1 MAYDERLAE
10 RVRLELVAREGV
22 SEKRMFGGIAFMVNG
37 NMALAIDKDR
47 LMVRVGPDRYEASL
61 NRPHAGPMDMT
72 GRPMRGFVLVHQ
84 EGLDKKEDLQDWVQ
98 QGMAFALSLPPK

>member
-10 RVRLELVAREGV
+10 RVRLELIAREGV
-22 SEKRMFGGIAFMVNG
+22 SEKRMFGGIAFMVHG

-61 NRPHAGPMDMT
+61 NKPHAGPMDMT
-72 GRPMRGFVLVHQ
+72 GRPMRGFVLVNA
-84 EGLDKKEDLQDWVQ
+84 EGMDKKEDLQDWVQ

>member
-47 LMVRVGPDRYEASL
+47 LMVRVGADRYEASL
-61 NRPHAGPMDMT
+61 NKPHAGPMDIT
-72 GRPMRGFVLVHQ
+72 GRTMRGFVLVHA
-84 EGLDKKEDLQDWVQ
+84 EGMDKKEELQDWVQ